1 MDSPSD
7 YGVEF
12 QSVGFR
18 SRRGDVMLDG
28 WYLPRRERMPVA
40 VFAHG
45 VGVGRTGDGMTELG
59 AMLNRKGFG
68 ILMFDLRAHGL
79 SEGKR
84 ISGGWHERLDILG
97 AYDYLLSLGVAPAD
111 IGLLGV
117 SMGAAAAA
125 LAAVEETGIGALV
138 LDTPYAS
145 ASELILQETAIRT
158 PFPEWFTPVFVPG
171 AVFLARALF
180 DIRVRDMDPERAVSE
195 LDYPVMVI
203 YGTEDSR
210 IPPEHSRRVFDAS
223 AEGGALWVVEGA
235 GHADSFVKHKSGYAD
250 RVEEYFLSRLGSK

>member
-12 QSVGFR
+12 QRAVFR
-18 SRRGDVMLDG
+18 SRREDVKLDG
-28 WYLPRRERMPVA
+28 WQMPSREGMPTVI
-40 VFAHG
+40 FAHG
-45 VGVGRTGDGMTELG
+45 VGAGRTGDGMTELG

-84 ISGGWHERLDILG
+84 TSGGWHERLDILG
-97 AYDYLLSLGVAPAD
+97 AYDYLLSLGVGSDD

-117 SMGAAAAA
+117 SMGAAAAT
-125 LAAVEETGIGALV
+125 LAAAEETGIGALA

-145 ASELILQETAIRT
+145 ASELILQETAIGT
-158 PFPEWFTPVFVPG
+158 PFPEWFTPIFVPG

-180 DIRVRDMDPERAVSE
+180 DIRVQDMAPERAVSE

-203 YGTEDSR
+203 HGTEDSR

-223 AEGGALWVVEGA
+223 AEGSALWVVEGV
-235 GHADSFVKHKSGYAD
+235 GHAGSFVEHKSEYAD
-250 RVEEYFLSRLGSK
+250 RVERYLLSRLRSK